1 MDMIG
6 KELKII
12 KLGKV
17 YGVSLGKFEKKILI
31 FVGRRPKTLQVKKF
45 ALNMDQNSTLDVSK
59 KLFRKQNRNWKLIS
73 NEN

>member
-12 KLGKV
+12 KSGKV
-17 YGVSLGKFEKKILI
+17 YGVLIDGVDKIIDFCEQETQNLT
-31 FVGRRPKTLQVKKF
+31 VRRF

-59 KLFRKQNRNWKLIS
+59 KLFRKRNQNWKLIL